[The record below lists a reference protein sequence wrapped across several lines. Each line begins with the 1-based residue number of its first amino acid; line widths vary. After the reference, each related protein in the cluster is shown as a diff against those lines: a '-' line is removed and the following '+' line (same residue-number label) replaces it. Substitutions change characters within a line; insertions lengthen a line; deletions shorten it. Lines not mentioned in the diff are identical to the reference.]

1 MTFFVSSVFLFMEV
15 VKGGEEAVSEKELIE
30 RIQSGD
36 KQALNILIEQY
47 YQLIFGYYYKAT
59 SGDYHQSKDLTQEVF
74 IKMVSSI
81 GKYKNKTEFKNWLFT
96 IASNHLKNYW
106 RGVNRQPVY
115 CELKE
120 EVKSSEN
127 NIEQGMEESEIRSA
141 LNSLPKEQK
150 EVIILRYYSGFQI
163 KEIAKIT
170 KSKESTV
177 KMRIKYAIQKLKKEM
192 EGL

>member
-1 MTFFVSSVFLFMEV
+1 M
-15 VKGGEEAVSEKELIE
+15 SEKELIE
-30 RIQSGD
+30 SIQSGN
-36 KQALNILIEQY
+36 KKALNILIEQY
-47 YQLIFGYYYKAT
+47 YQLIFGYFYKAT
-59 SGDYHQSKDLTQEVF
+59 GRDYHLSKDLTQEVF
-74 IKMVSSI
+74 IKMVVSI
-81 GKYKNKTEFKNWLFT
+81 EKYKYKTEFKNWLFT

-120 EVKSSEN
+120 EVESSGN
-127 NIEQGMEESEIRSA
+127 NIEQKVKEAEMINA
-141 LNSLPKEQK
+141 LNTLPKEQR
-150 EVIILRYYSGFQI
+150 EVVILRYYSGFQI

-170 KSKESTV
+170 KTKESTV